1 MVVEQQGNCNDMVL
15 VGSLL
20 RLQLPQFVGLCQGA
34 TRSAL
39 VSTRLQRDALSTGKI
54 YHPPGFTTLLFLKLQ
69 NQASRTG
76 ASVYYRSTIMALSFL
91 VGPSLQIFASIA
103 KYTPQLQVQPNPKA
117 NGILVLLQTFKTP
130 DRGRRLSDD
139 LYMSFL
145 SCRYECHTIQCT
157 Y

>member
-34 TRSAL
+34 TRPAL
-39 VSTRLQRDALSTGKI
+39 VSTRLQRDALSLGKI
-54 YHPPGFTTLLFLKLQ
+54 RHHPVFTTFLFLRVQ
-69 NQASRTG
+69 NRGSRTG
-76 ASVYYRSTIMALSFL
+76 ASVYHRSTIMSLSFM
-91 VGPSLQIFASIA
+91 VGPSLQVFAPIA
-103 KYTPQLQVQPNPKA
+103 KYTPQLQIQPNPKA

-139 LYMSFL
+139 LSMLFL